1 MRINA
6 LGLVVLM
13 IIGAPLSFKVED
25 VKIEIYRSS
34 WRQNVVRQPHL
45 DIFDRMRE
53 GAVISVLALTYL
65 VREAVAELGLILVF
79 VI

>member
-34 WRQNVVRQPHL
+34 WRQNVVHQPHL